1 MEFSQLEAL
10 AAVARHRSFHGAAE
24 ELGLTQP
31 AVSIAIRK
39 LEKEVGAELFDR
51 YRRDVRMTEAGR
63 ILHEYA
69 QTILNLRTE
78 AGTALDD
85 LRQLRRGKVTI
96 GANESTSLYLLPG
109 VILAF
114 RQRHPEIKLEI
125 YGSSSENLPMEVK
138 ERNLDFGIVAFDP
151 MDRDLEW
158 FPILDDELVLIV
170 PPGHR
175 LARRR
180 KVTIQDL
187 GTETFVAHNVKT
199 PSRDYVVDFFRSHG
213 VPLNI
218 GIELFSLE
226 TIKQFVELKQGIA
239 FLPNLVVRQEVQEKK
254 FVIVPLQEFHHQR
267 TLRVIYLRGKV
278 QSHATTA
285 FLEVVKTLNR
295 P

>member
-10 AAVARHRSFHGAAE
+10 VAVARHRSFHGAAE

-51 YRRDVRMTEAGR
+51 FRRDVRMTEAGR
-63 ILHEYA
+63 ILNEYA

-114 RQRHPEIKLEI
+114 RQQHPEIKLEI
-125 YGSSSENLPMEVK
+125 YGSSSENLPVEVK

-175 LARRR
+175 LARKR
-180 KVTIQDL
+180 KVTIEDL

-226 TIKQFVELKQGIA
+226 TIKQFVEMKQGIA
-239 FLPNLVVRQEVQEKK
+239 FLPHLVVRQEVQEKK
-254 FVIVPLQEFHHQR
+254 FVIVRLQEFHHQR

-278 QSHATTA
+278 LSHATTA

>member
-10 AAVARHRSFHGAAE
+10 VAVAKHRSFHGAAE

-39 LEKEVGAELFDR
+39 LETEVGAELFDR

-114 RQRHPEIKLEI
+114 RQQHPEIKLEI
-125 YGSSSENLPMEVK
+125 YGSSSENLPVEVK

-151 MDRDLEW
+151 MDRDLQW

-180 KVTIQDL
+180 KVTVEDL

-226 TIKQFVELKQGIA
+226 TIKQFVEMKQGIA
-239 FLPNLVVRQEVQEKK
+239 FLPHLVVRQEVQEKK

-278 QSHATTA
+278 QSHATAA
-285 FLEVVKTLNR
+285 FLEVVKSLT
-295 P
+295 PP